1 MMGRK
6 KTMENESNLN
16 SLQSYQE
23 NILNAMEVLENFY
36 KETTNNTVK
45 NHLKVI
51 TDDLSALFDYCSKQA
66 CASEESFT
74 TISNYISA
82 ALDLLNLEKKYN
94 AEGNQNIP
102 IHIKTPIQELCQSI
116 DIEVRKLYIKYIIS
130 DFRKVIETKDNSPFQ
145 QEKDLKQIK
154 KTLALLKQAKTLN
167 LRNDTVS
174 EKAVKRTHSIF
185 NFSFE
190 AIAGSV
196 ICWFSFIL
204 FWPSKYTD
212 NLFINAA
219 VGLILYAIFHFCIKR
234 YVNVKK
240 TEDTPKD
247 SQPVIEQELK
257 IDQKAM
263 DNKAKKQIVLL
274 KDYNEKIPDEKVSQD
289 IEAIIHLVE
298 AIMEYLEKYPSQAS
312 SMNKFLDYY
321 LPTVMKLLEV
331 YQLYDE
337 IPNLSEDMKATLIR
351 IEDSLESMKQALNKK
366 IEQFYQEESMVTGAN
381 IAMLNTLLHQDGLLD
396 DPLDQL
402 KGGITDE

>member
-1 MMGRK
+1 M
-6 KTMENESNLN
+6 
-16 SLQSYQE
+16 
-23 NILNAMEVLENFY
+23 
-36 KETTNNTVK
+36 
-45 NHLKVI
+45 
-51 TDDLSALFDYCSKQA
+51 
-66 CASEESFT
+66 
-74 TISNYISA
+74 
-82 ALDLLNLEKKYN
+82 
-94 AEGNQNIP
+94 
-102 IHIKTPIQELCQSI
+102 
-116 DIEVRKLYIKYIIS
+116 
-130 DFRKVIETKDNSPFQ
+130 
-145 QEKDLKQIK
+145 
-154 KTLALLKQAKTLN
+154 
-167 LRNDTVS
+167 
-174 EKAVKRTHSIF
+174 
-185 NFSFE
+185 
-190 AIAGSV
+190 
-196 ICWFSFIL
+196 

-219 VGLILYAIFHFCIKR
+219 VGLILYAIFHFCLKC
-234 YVNVKK
+234 YVNVEK
-240 TEDTPKD
+240 TEDIPKD

-289 IEAIIHLVE
+289 IEAIIHLIE

-396 DPLDQL
+396 DPLDEL